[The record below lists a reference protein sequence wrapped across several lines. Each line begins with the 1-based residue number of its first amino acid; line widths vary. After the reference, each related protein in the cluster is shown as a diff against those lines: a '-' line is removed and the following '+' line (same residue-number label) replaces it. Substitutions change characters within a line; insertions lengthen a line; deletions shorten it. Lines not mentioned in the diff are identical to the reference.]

1 MTLQGLALV
10 FVLVLAPQL
19 PAQGQ
24 KDAGPKNQ
32 RGAKE
37 AGKCPKPQWDERVQ
51 FVPSK
56 NSYEENE
63 ELTLTCPGDLKPSFS
78 KVKCARELLRVS
90 SGEPVYG
97 DAWWGRNSTSAWM
110 LIERAVECIETCKRP
125 QWDSRLQLAPD
136 KEKYKKNEEVMLSCP
151 AGFQP
156 SFTHIKCLGEDQPI
170 TSWNPVYTDPWVGR
184 DSGGD
189 WTRIQSSVE
198 CIETCKR
205 PQWDS
210 RLQLAPDEEK
220 YKMNEEV
227 MLSCPAGFQPSF
239 THVKCAREVQS
250 VSHGKPVYREV
261 WFGGDSGGDWT
272 RIQSSVEC
280 IGKCQKPQWDAR
292 FIFDPDRGLYTPN
305 EVVKMRC
312 AEGYWSSAVEITCV
326 KLYPRQG
333 SSISHSGWIVRKD
346 TGHWHRIEG
355 NMTCVEDFQVVP
367 GTLEISSTSIKLNWT
382 CRLPDVCQRMRATC
396 RLAVPSSPPCEAE
409 EVKGEE
415 MLHGGEGTFTCPP
428 LQPFTV
434 YSFTISLPPNKVLY
448 TQLITTKESVPD
460 KPEKLWLDPSTG
472 SIKWQPLPSCK
483 GKIIGYQL
491 NITAR
496 RAHNGSFLE
505 FKQVMVNQSVTQYT
519 PPHQTP
525 GSKYTVTVQGLTA
538 TGAGAASVLEF
549 ESYVSELQP
558 YENLDNY
565 CVVKKTLLA
574 EEDAETCKR
583 PRWDSR
589 LQLAP
594 DEEKYKMNEEVM
606 LSCPAGFQPSFTH
619 VKCAREVQSV
629 SHGKPVY
636 REVWLGRDS
645 RGVWIRIRSNVE
657 CIEVLQV
664 VPGTLEISSTSI
676 KLNWTCR
683 LPDVCQRMRATCR
696 LAVPS
701 SPPCEA
707 EEVKGEEMLHGGEG
721 TFTCPPLQP
730 FTDYSVTISLPPST
744 VLFTW
749 LVRTGET
756 VPDKPE
762 KLWLDPSTGSIK
774 WEKLPSC
781 NGEIIGYQ
789 LNITAWSA
797 QDGGFLEMQ
806 RLRLSSSVTEHSL
819 PGHSPGS
826 SYVVTMQGVT
836 NTGAGAASLWEFQT
850 DSSDTPHPLDISC
863 RSVRDISPS
872 QGTVVLPLRPI
883 ARPPEMAR
891 EHQLIV
897 VVTHNGTA
905 VEGACSGEPQPFN
918 ASQQPGT
925 YVAAVINLTASTDFV
940 LGDRQGRRG

>member
-1 MTLQGLALV
+1 MALRWIFLLLLMPLLAAQELQDTDPNISGE
-10 FVLVLAPQL
+10 PQETETC
-19 PAQGQ
+19 
-24 KDAGPKNQ
+24 K
-32 RGAKE
+32 R
-37 AGKCPKPQWDERVQ
+37 PQWDSRLQLAPDKEKY
-51 FVPSK
+51 K
-56 NSYEENE
+56 NNKKVM
-63 ELTLTCPGDLKPSFS
+63 LRCPAGFQPSFTH
-78 KVKCARELLRVS
+78 VKCAREVQSVS
-90 SGEPVYG
+90 HRKPVYREVWFGG
-97 DAWWGRNSTSAWM
+97 DSGGDWTRIQSS
-110 LIERAVECIETCKRP
+110 VECIETCKRP
-125 QWDSRLQLAPD
+125 QWDSRLQLAPDKEKYKMNEEVMLSCPAGFQPSFTHIKCAREVQSISHRKPAYRKVWFGGDSGGDWTRIQSSVECIETCKRPQWDSRLQLVPD

-210 RLQLAPDEEK
+210 RLQLAPDKEK

-250 VSHGKPVYREV
+250 ISHRKPAYRKV
-261 WFGGDSGGDWT
+261 WFGGDSGGDWTRIQSSVECIETCKRPQWDSRLQLVPDKEKYKKNEEVMLSCPAGFQPSFTHIKCLGEDQPITSWNPVYTDPWVGRDSGGDWT

-355 NMTCVEDFQVVP
+355 NMTCAEVLQVVP

-382 CRLPDVCQRMRATC
+382 CRLPDVCQHMRATC

-409 EVKGEE
+409 EMKGEE

-434 YSFTISLPPNKVLY
+434 YRFTISLPPNKVLY

-549 ESYVSELQP
+549 ESYVSVSGQPLGPWPGTAVVVVVVLSVLVLLSAGILWFALSRKRKALPSKAEEDHYTELQP

-574 EEDAETCKR
+574 EEDAGKGGQAGELLLQ
-583 PRWDSR
+583 PLSVLEASGDS
-589 LQLAP
+589 QSSAG
-594 DEEKYKMNEEVM
+594 EEKME
-606 LSCPAGFQPSFTH
+606 
-619 VKCAREVQSV
+619 
-629 SHGKPVY
+629 
-636 REVWLGRDS
+636 
-645 RGVWIRIRSNVE
+645 
-657 CIEVLQV
+657 
-664 VPGTLEISSTSI
+664 
-676 KLNWTCR
+676 
-683 LPDVCQRMRATCR
+683 
-696 LAVPS
+696 
-701 SPPCEA
+701 
-707 EEVKGEEMLHGGEG
+707 
-721 TFTCPPLQP
+721 
-730 FTDYSVTISLPPST
+730 
-744 VLFTW
+744 
-749 LVRTGET
+749 
-756 VPDKPE
+756 
-762 KLWLDPSTGSIK
+762 
-774 WEKLPSC
+774 
-781 NGEIIGYQ
+781 
-789 LNITAWSA
+789 
-797 QDGGFLEMQ
+797 
-806 RLRLSSSVTEHSL
+806 
-819 PGHSPGS
+819 
-826 SYVVTMQGVT
+826 
-836 NTGAGAASLWEFQT
+836 
-850 DSSDTPHPLDISC
+850 
-863 RSVRDISPS
+863 
-872 QGTVVLPLRPI
+872 
-883 ARPPEMAR
+883 
-891 EHQLIV
+891 
-897 VVTHNGTA
+897 
-905 VEGACSGEPQPFN
+905 
-918 ASQQPGT
+918 
-925 YVAAVINLTASTDFV
+925 
-940 LGDRQGRRG
+940 